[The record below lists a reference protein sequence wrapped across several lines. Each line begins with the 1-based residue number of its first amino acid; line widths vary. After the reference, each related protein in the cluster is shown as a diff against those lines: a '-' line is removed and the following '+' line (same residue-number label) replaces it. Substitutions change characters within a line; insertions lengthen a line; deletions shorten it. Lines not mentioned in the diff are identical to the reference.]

1 MSRTF
6 GALVAVD
13 IHGVQRARVA
23 PEIQP
28 SSTQL
33 TLDDVP
39 DNLDG
44 AATHVQDL
52 VNPLANLTRKTKN
65 GMGKKSPG
73 YSVILTPPEAEDPQ

>member
-1 MSRTF
+1 MS
-6 GALVAVD
+6 GP
-13 IHGVQRARVA
+13 Q
-23 PEIQP
+23 EIQP

-39 DNLDG
+39 DDLDG

-52 VNPLANLTRKTKN
+52 VNPLANLTRTAKN

-73 YSVILTPPEAEDPQ
+73 YSVILTRPETEDPQ

>member
-1 MSRTF
+1 MHTY
-6 GALVAVD
+6 
-13 IHGVQRARVA
+13 GVCSKHEWP

-39 DNLDG
+39 DDLDG

-52 VNPLANLTRKTKN
+52 VNPLANLTRTAKN
-65 GMGKKSPG
+65 GMRKKSPG
-73 YSVILTPPEAEDPQ
+73 HSVILTPPKTEDPQ